1 LLCSAPAS
9 NDLPGENKGSFDQQK
24 RSMTAEQKE
33 TIMRMMKK
41 IEMPFTPPWAGGDDW
56 IDRLQRR

>member
-1 LLCSAPAS
+1 
-9 NDLPGENKGSFDQQK
+9 LPGENKGSFDQQK